1 MRARVIAQ
9 GVTMAFLAYGTFLA
23 TSDNQEREEKIK
35 SGEIER
41 YKLRGGED

>member
-35 SGEIER
+35 SGRLR